1 MQADFLVADLE
12 AAMAYNAFR
21 RGEGSRP
28 ILADVFETG
37 NLTGVEITTLWAIL
51 EQIEWNADRHF
62 VPELLSDGEGDSW
75 LHELPPD
82 LVRLLNGL
90 DQTAVQDTARN
101 WAATEE
107 LMCSPSDLLPGLN
120 ELSRLA
126 RKATEVKKGL
136 FLWGAV

>member
-1 MQADFLVADLE
+1 MRADFLVADLDV
-12 AAMAYNAFR
+12 ARAYGAFL

-28 ILADVFETG
+28 TLIAAFETG

-51 EQIEWNADRHF
+51 ERIEWNADRHIL
-62 VPELLSDGEGDSW
+62 PELLSDGEGNSW

-82 LVRLLNGL
+82 LVQLLAGL
-90 DQTAVQDTARN
+90 GEESVQEVARD

-107 LMCSPSDLLPGLN
+107 LMCAPSDLLPGLN

-126 RKATEVKKGL
+126 QLAIEVKKSL
-136 FLWGAV
+136 FLWGAI